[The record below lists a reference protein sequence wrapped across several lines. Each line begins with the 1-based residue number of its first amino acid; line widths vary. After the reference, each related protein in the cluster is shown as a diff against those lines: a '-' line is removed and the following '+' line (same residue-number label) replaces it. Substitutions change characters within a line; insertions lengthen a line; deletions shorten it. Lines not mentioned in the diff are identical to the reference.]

1 MAYTYQ
7 TFGSGA
13 VFTKSQAQQIE
24 DNIRDHRHGVDGVGA
39 SGASWAVSSTA
50 ASQAIASTDAGK
62 LFKCYGDLTLTFAT
76 AGTLGSAFGAAFI
89 NAGSG
94 RVALTA
100 ASGQWIHNNS
110 VYALCPG
117 EGVVVQSDATELMVV
132 GGQDHAKLARVVTTT
147 SVATIEILKCF
158 PGDFQWYEL
167 IVYPNLEAAGL
178 VQMRVSTDSGSSY
191 ISAGYANT
199 TGAQTAEGNLTLD
212 NAASRQCRYA
222 RCEFTNGQGVESIHN
237 LFRAYALRRD
247 GGGFS
252 TDDNR
257 WWTTS
262 AGIINAIQIKRNA
275 GAFSSAT
282 VVELYGKG
290 RVRR

>member
-39 SGASWAVSSTA
+39 SGASWQVSSTA

-62 LFKCYGDLTLTFAT
+62 MFKCYGDLNLTFAT
-76 AGTLGSAFGAAFI
+76 AGTLGLSFGAAFV

-117 EGVVVQSDATELMVV
+117 EGVVVQSDGTELIVV
-132 GGQDHAKLARVVTTT
+132 GGQDSAKLCRVVTTG
-147 SVATIEILKCF
+147 SVANIELLKCF
-158 PGDFQWYEL
+158 PDDFMYYEM
-167 IVYPNLEAAGL
+167 IAYPNLNAAGL
-178 VQMRVSTDSGSSY
+178 FQMQLSATSGSSY
-191 ISAGYANT
+191 ATAGYANT
-199 TGAQTAEGNLTLD
+199 TGGQTTVGNLTLTNTNSRAIVLSKVEFNNSSHVSSVRNVFHAYSLHGTINTDD
-212 NAASRQCRYA
+212 NRFYTTSLLGLVNAIKLI
-222 RCEFTNGQGVESIHN
+222 N
-237 LFRAYALRRD
+237 D
-247 GGGFS
+247 GGGF
-252 TDDNR
+252 
-257 WWTTS
+257 
-262 AGIINAIQIKRNA
+262 NA
-275 GAFSSAT
+275 GSI
-282 VVELYGKG
+282 VELYGIG
-290 RVRR
+290 RTRR

>member
-1 MAYTYQ
+1 MAYAYQ
-7 TFGSGA
+7 TFTSGA
-13 VFTKSQAQQIE
+13 VFTKAQAQQIE

-39 SGASWAVSSTA
+39 SGASWAVSSVA
-50 ASQAIASTDAGK
+50 ASQGIASTDAGT
-62 LFKCYGDLTLTFAT
+62 LFKCYGDLSLTFAT
-76 AGTLGSAFGAAFI
+76 AGTLGTSFGAAFV

-117 EGVVVQSDATELMVV
+117 EGVVVQSDGTELIVV

-147 SVATIEILKCF
+147 SVATVEILKCF
-158 PGDFQWYEL
+158 PGDFMFYEL
-167 IVYPNLEAAGL
+167 LVLPNLEAAGL

-191 ISAGYANT
+191 VSAGYANT
-199 TGAQTAEGNLTLD
+199 TGGQTAEGNLTLD
-212 NAASRQCRYA
+212 TAASRQVRFA
-222 RCEFTNGQGVESIHN
+222 KCEFTNGVPVESIHN
-237 LFRAYALRRD
+237 LFHAYALRRD

-257 WWTTS
+257 FFTTS
-262 AGIINAIQIKRNA
+262 AGLINAIQVRRNA